1 MKRAV
6 SLIVIL
12 LAACGTRGGSTPFR
26 PDAGHDMNIVLTC
39 DSEVDSDSD
48 GLFDALEGMSDIDGD
63 GMVNSQDQDSDGDG
77 LLDAEESGA
86 IGGCSA
92 RNSDDDGIADYLDN
106 DSDNDGLSDR
116 EESERYHT
124 NPTAADSDGD
134 GFSDAAEVATGHDPL
149 LDTDGIPPEAF
160 YLVLPYGGVP
170 QERDLSFSTN
180 IRQADVFFM
189 MDRTG
194 SMSGATT
201 QLRDGLSELV
211 TRLAVAIPDIGVGV
225 GGFADFPV
233 GNCMDLLGITSCD
246 YGGAEDL
253 PFTLI
258 STITTDRAQILE
270 DVSML
275 HADLGGVRW
284 ASSAEALFQAATGAG
299 IGPWVAPQ
307 VCVSAPDDIGPHV
320 GYPCFRPGSLP
331 IIVVM
336 TDTSSRSGPFVAS
349 EDMYDSGEFMG
360 TPPHAYE
367 ETVAALRNIGARAFG
382 VVNGTEVDAP
392 TSEAQFKEWARATGT
407 VDAAGEPIF
416 FSIPSNGSGLTD
428 RVGEAIESL
437 VSGTPQDVGTRVR
450 DGEDFPE
457 GIGPVDAATFVK
469 LIVPTIARRE
479 GVEIDSTMIP
489 RDDVTF
495 YGVPPGVEVS
505 FHLTF
510 QNDSV
515 PSLNVSQIFRAT
527 IVVVGNG
534 VAELDTRDVIIVVP
548 AGSVPLF

>member
-1 MKRAV
+1 MKRLLP
-6 SLIVIL
+6 SIVL
-12 LAACGTRGGSTPFR
+12 FVAACGTRGGTSSPR
-26 PDAGHDMNIVLTC
+26 PDAGADMNIVITC

-48 GLFDALEGMSDIDGD
+48 GLFDALEGESDIDGD
-63 GMVNSQDQDSDGDG
+63 GMSNNHDQDSDGDG
-77 LLDAEESGA
+77 LLDAEESGSL
-86 IGGCSA
+86 GGCMA
-92 RNSDDDGIADYLDN
+92 RNSDDDGIPDFLDN
-106 DSDNDGLSDR
+106 DSDNDGLSDQ
-116 EESERYHT
+116 EENERYRT

-149 LDTDGIPPEAF
+149 LDTDGIPPEDF

-194 SMSGATT
+194 SMSGAAA
-201 QLRDGLSELV
+201 QLRDGLSDLV

-225 GGFADFPV
+225 GGFSDFPV
-233 GNCMDLLGITSCD
+233 GHCMELVGIITCD
-246 YGGAEDL
+246 YGAEEDL

-258 STITTDRAQILE
+258 STITTDRTQILS

-336 TDTSSRSGPFVAS
+336 TDTSARSGPFVESGDLYDAS
-349 EDMYDSGEFMG
+349 QFMG
-360 TPPHAYE
+360 TPPHSFE
-367 ETVAALRNIGARAFG
+367 ETVAALRNIGARVFG
-382 VVNGTEVDAP
+382 IINGSEVDVP
-392 TSEAQFKEWARATGT
+392 TPEAQFSEWARATGT
-407 VDAAGEPIF
+407 VDSAGTPIF
-416 FSIPSNGSGLTD
+416 FSIPANGSGLTD
-428 RVGEAIESL
+428 RVGDAIESL
-437 VSGTPQDVGTRVR
+437 VSDTPQDVGTRVR
-450 DGEDFPE
+450 DGADFPD
-457 GIGPVDAATFVK
+457 GVGPVDAANFVK
-469 LIVPTIARRE
+469 MIVPTVARRASM
-479 GVEIDSTMIP
+479 EIDSTVIP

-534 VAELDTRDVIIVVP
+534 VAELDTREVIIVVP